1 VRAGRCSS
9 SQAIGDKRGE
19 TRTID
24 AGRTGWHLGKTGKP
38 TKERENM
45 DTCGCCGTEAR
56 KIRPFQRIWGDE
68 SSEVELC
75 SNCFTDAVT
84 TAKEIR
90 DLSGT
95 ISLAMLKA
103 KEFRIGL
110 ADGRIICA
118 QVTE

>member
-24 AGRTGWHLGKTGKP
+24 AGRTGWHLGKTGKL
-38 TKERENM
+38 TIDGENM
-45 DTCGCCGTEAR
+45 EQCGCCGTEAR

-68 SSEVELC
+68 SSEVGLC
-75 SNCFTDAVT
+75 SNCFTDAVSM
-84 TAKEIR
+84 AQEIR

-103 KEFRIGL
+103 KEFQIDL
-110 ADGRIICA
+110 ADGRTILA
-118 QVTE
+118 KVQE